1 MYLLLNCKSPAPFG
15 AARFQN
21 TTTVAGRHTFHKA
34 VFTLARYAFWLPG
47 TFHLTLLSPPLRIL
61 VDYSGYPYNL
71 SIVEAEVEHVGRDY
85 AFNVFIL
92 ADKSALAAINRALL
106 VRLASFAASEIAS
119 EAIWIDANRSN
130 EAWRTTMVPIK

>member
-34 VFTLARYAFWLPG
+34 VFTLARYALWLPG

-71 SIVEAEVEHVGRDY
+71 SILEAEVEHVGRAYD
-85 AFNVFIL
+85 FNAFIL
-92 ADKSALAAINRALL
+92 ADKSALAAINDSVGKFCRD
-106 VRLASFAASEIAS
+106 VQ
-119 EAIWIDANRSN
+119 
-130 EAWRTTMVPIK
+130 T

>member
-71 SIVEAEVEHVGRDY
+71 SIVEAEGVSHGWGPMIGRMYMCLTFPHPWD
-85 AFNVFIL
+85 
-92 ADKSALAAINRALL
+92 AINRVPTLL
-106 VRLASFAASEIAS
+106 
-119 EAIWIDANRSN
+119 
-130 EAWRTTMVPIK
+130 

>member
-34 VFTLARYAFWLPG
+34 VFTLARYALWLPG

-92 ADKSALAAINRALL
+92 ADTSALAPRTSPS
-106 VRLASFAASEIAS
+106 SF
-119 EAIWIDANRSN
+119 IWTVGVYPNSLRSDFTS
-130 EAWRTTMVPIK
+130 AK